1 MDKLRSE
8 YALLLGAGQRPREE
22 KMEEGQSIKTMAL
35 KGDISLFLLGNTSTK
50 RQVATNRDWGS
61 YSCIWGLVL

>member
-35 KGDISLFLLGNTSTK
+35 KGAISLFLLGNTSTK
-50 RQVATNRDWGS
+50 RQVATN
-61 YSCIWGLVL
+61 